1 MHISTFHTGKY
12 YSEKRKTY
20 PYLWEKLCIIGIL
33 NNMAYLGYVVNG
45 KTTRPSFKSK
55 KVIKQSSENFIIVP
69 NKNEAIISQ
78 EVFDLVQER
87 RKHRRRPL
95 KTGKNDLFSGF
106 LFCGTVTEECIMC
119 VGLLF
124 SKNIFTMFAVAAK
137 SILSNAVL
145 TMSEK

>member
-1 MHISTFHTGKY
+1 MEKPHVPLLKAKKLLNKAPKILLLFRIS
-12 YSEKRKTY
+12 
-20 PYLWEKLCIIGIL
+20 
-33 NNMAYLGYVVNG
+33 
-45 KTTRPSFKSK
+45 
-55 KVIKQSSENFIIVP
+55 
-69 NKNEAIISQ
+69 NEAIISQ

-95 KTGKNDLFSGF
+95 KTGENDLFFGF